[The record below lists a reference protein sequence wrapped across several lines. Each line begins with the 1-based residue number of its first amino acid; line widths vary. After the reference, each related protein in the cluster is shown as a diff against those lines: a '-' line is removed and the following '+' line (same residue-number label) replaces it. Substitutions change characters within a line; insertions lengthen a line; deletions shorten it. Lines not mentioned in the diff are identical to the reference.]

1 MSKTFQTRIKHKKDT
16 HANWTT
22 NNPVLLDG
30 EIAVVVMGDGE
41 IRQKVGNGT
50 SSYTAL
56 DFLYNDMIIATD
68 DVVETDIIPNDAVKY
83 SVQSLTNA
91 QKAQART
98 NINAADGSKT
108 ALKTQLYKRNLLD
121 NSDFTNPVNQ
131 RGATNYTGTY
141 GIDRWRTWNTDTLI
155 KNNGYISVTGSLFQ
169 YLYPSECENKV
180 YTLAAKKSDGT
191 VILCSQNVL
200 NSFSW
205 YDNGLGLG
213 LDGNI
218 VVALGTGNYVW
229 AALYEGEYTV
239 DTLPEYQPKGY
250 TAEKLECQRYFL
262 KVPTDSCRYAAT
274 LGEDTNLVY
283 FLYNTNVPMR
293 TTPAVSGSL
302 RFTFGYNGGAVST
315 SAVTL
320 SPNGILPGGII
331 ITATATWSTSTTA
344 LASYMAGVIATTSI
358 TDLSF
363 SADL

>member
-1 MSKTFQTRIKHKKDT
+1 M
-16 HANWTT
+16 
-22 NNPVLLDG
+22 
-30 EIAVVVMGDGE
+30 VV
-41 IRQKVGNGT
+41 
-50 SSYTAL
+50 
-56 DFLYNDMIIATD
+56 ATD
-68 DVVETDIIPNDAVKY
+68 DSIVTDIIPNDAVKY
-83 SVQSLTNA
+83 SVQSLTDA

-98 NINAADGSKT
+98 NIGAAEASKA
-108 ALKTQLYKRNLLD
+108 ALKTQIYKRNLLD

-131 RGATNYTGTY
+131 RGATSYTGAY

-155 KNNGYISVTGSLFQ
+155 KNSGYISVTGSLFQ

-191 VILCSQNVL
+191 VIVCSQNVL
-200 NSFSW
+200 NPFSW

-218 VVALGTGNYVW
+218 VVALGSGDYVW

-250 TAEKLECQRYFL
+250 TAELLECQRYFL
-262 KVPTDSCRYAAT
+262 KVPTSSCRYAAT
-274 LGEDTNLVY
+274 LGENTNSVY
-283 FLYNTNVPMR
+283 FLFNTNVPMR

-302 RFTFGYNGGAVST
+302 RFTFRHQTGSINT

-320 SPNGILPGGII
+320 SPYGIVPGGIM
-331 ITATATWSTSTTA
+331 ITATATWSTSTSA
-344 LASYMAGVIATTSI
+344 LASYMAGVIATTAI